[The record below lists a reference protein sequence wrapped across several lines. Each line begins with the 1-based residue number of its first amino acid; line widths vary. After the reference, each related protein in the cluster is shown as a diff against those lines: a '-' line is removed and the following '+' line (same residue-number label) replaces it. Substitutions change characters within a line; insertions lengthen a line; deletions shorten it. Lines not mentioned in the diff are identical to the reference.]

1 MLATFCGTPMSMR
14 YCTAASSD
22 ASRAGSRLP
31 VLAIAYSVFATP
43 WTSNWSSLEGT
54 IAKSCDSSP
63 AAIESLGKCAWGV
76 VGERS
81 LPWLETEALPLPLL
95 PMLGAAKGSIDIAS
109 ALLASLLVLPLPLP
123 PVLLPLPLAPAA
135 CVAPALPVPCSALSA
150 GLSVVLPAASSPAGE
165 AEAAGRPTTPGA
177 GPAADAAGSAS
188 ASACSSAALTCMWLN
203 AVLCVLTTP
212 CSSSMLPQR
221 LMSVVMTGALRLVG
235 RWKRGLAGHADM
247 GGRMSD
253 GLLEDAACA
262 ATSALA
268 CRYSVTQCQVHF
280 KGPAQGILG
289 FTSFACV
296 GAG

>member
-54 IAKSCDSSP
+54 IAKSCDNSP
-63 AAIESLGKCAWGV
+63 ATIESLGKRAWGV

-81 LPWLETEALPLPLL
+81 LPWLEIEVLPLPLL
-95 PMLGAAKGSIDIAS
+95 PMLGAAKGSADIVP
-109 ALLASLLVLPLPLP
+109 ALLAALLVLPLLLP
-123 PVLLPLPLAPAA
+123 SVLLLLLLAPAA
-135 CVAPALPVPCSALSA
+135 CVKPAPPVPCCALSA
-150 GLSVVLPAASSPAGE
+150 GLSVVLPAASAS
-165 AEAAGRPTTPGA
+165 AGRPTTPAA

-212 CSSSMLPQR
+212 CSSSILLQR

-235 RWKRGLAGHADM
+235 R
-247 GGRMSD
+247 
-253 GLLEDAACA
+253 
-262 ATSALA
+262 
-268 CRYSVTQCQVHF
+268 
-280 KGPAQGILG
+280 
-289 FTSFACV
+289 
-296 GAG
+296 